1 MERSMDLA
9 TVRNS
14 LTRRLDE
21 ADRGDRGWFIVTRV
35 HVSLSWIK
43 RIAEYLESRAGNEP
57 FELTENDYASLGT
70 IINSINADPGI
81 QLRRHHLL
89 VMDKPLQLIQRTD
102 RDWWRRIVL
111 TAQGLEL
118 ANASDPAQVL
128 ECSLMAM
135 HFAIA
140 PWSPPNRVRQYAEFD
155 VPVYRAMIQILDEC
169 NGYIDRNE
177 FDFFVSR
184 IRHEGEITWAV
195 EAIRAYRYL
204 DSEDRISLHQEV
216 CLRIPSAKSYQNW
229 RDVALHTFSLF
240 SLGTSMVREGQR
252 LFLTGKWVG
261 EHTVQDPDDTTDPK
275 LRIPDPPEAELLLV
289 PPAAPAGND
298 GADAESFVAKV
309 LRTKG
314 WEVAFYT
321 NRRGYGFDLWA
332 RKGNR
337 AMLVEVKSSLQTL
350 GSVTLTSTEYSAA
363 CKHCKNYVIALVEHM
378 DSDSPR
384 LRMIQNPAHNTEIT
398 ESKSTSY
405 VITRSEWLRAAG
417 E

>member
-1 MERSMDLA
+1 MDLA
-9 TVRNS
+9 TARKILV
-14 LTRRLDE
+14 RRLDE
-21 ADRGDRGWFIVTRV
+21 GDRGDRGWFIVTRV

-57 FELTENDYASLGT
+57 IELTDNDYTSLGT
-70 IINSINADPGI
+70 IINSNNADPGI

-89 VMDKPLQLIQRTD
+89 VMDKPLQLLQRLH
-102 RDWWRRIVL
+102 RDSWRRIVL
-111 TAQGLEL
+111 TARGREL
-118 ANASDPAQVL
+118 ANTSDPAHVL
-128 ECSLMAM
+128 ECSLLAM
-135 HFAIA
+135 RFAVS
-140 PWSPPNRVRQYAEFD
+140 PWSPPDRVTQYAEFD
-155 VPVYRAMIQILDEC
+155 VPVYRAIVQILDEC

-184 IRHEGEITWAV
+184 IRHQSEVAWAV
-195 EAIRAYRYL
+195 EAIGAYRYL
-204 DSEDRISLHQEV
+204 DPDQRISLHQEV
-216 CLRIPSAKSYQNW
+216 RTRINGAKSYQNW

-240 SLGTSMVREGQR
+240 SLGTSMVREGQQ
-252 LFLTGKWVG
+252 LFLTRKWVSDRT
-261 EHTVQDPDDTTDPK
+261 EHDPDDTTDPP
-275 LRIPDPPEAELLLV
+275 LRIPDPPETEMLLV

-309 LRTKG
+309 LRTEG

-332 RKGNR
+332 RKGDR

-350 GSVTLTSTEYSAA
+350 GSVTLTATEYRAA
-363 CKHCKNYVIALVEHM
+363 CEHCENYVIALVEHV
-378 DSDSPR
+378 DSDSPH

-398 ESKSTSY
+398 ESESTSY